1 MTVEVMITGQP
12 LHLPPLA
19 VPGCGAVARFDG
31 IVRDQEDGKTIKGLT
46 YEAYDRMAEKV
57 IREILAQLNR
67 EHPCKR
73 VRVFHRTGFVPVG
86 EAAIIMDVHSKH
98 RGEAFAV
105 MQKFMDRLKRDVPI
119 WKLGSE

>member
-1 MTVEVMITGQP
+1 MTVEVVITGQP

-31 IVRDQEDGKTIKGLT
+31 IVRGMEDGKAIAGLE
-46 YEAYDRMAEKV
+46 YEAYAPMAEKV
-57 IREILAQLNR
+57 IREILAQLLG
-67 EHPCKR
+67 EHPCEQ

-86 EAAIIMDVHSKH
+86 EAAILMDVHSKH

-105 MQKFMDRLKRDVPI
+105 LQKFMDRLKRDVPV
-119 WKLGSE
+119 WKRGGR